1 MSRRLLPVLLLLL
14 PAVVLPAQAQQ
25 RSRSAPAFGG
35 PRGGVAPRPAGGH
48 VGVAPRPAGGHVGV
62 APRPAGGHVGVAPRP
77 AGGHVGV
84 APRPAGGHVGV
95 APRPGGGHP
104 GAGHVGFGPRPPA
117 THSGFTSFP
126 RRVLG
131 PSFVYSYGYPPFY
144 AYYPLLP
151 PLPPA
156 LLPEYTTV
164 IADAEQPSF
173 YWSPTSRII
182 TGPVNVI
189 VIQGGDRRVIGMGI
203 PGVFQPDPEPL
214 GDVARRL
221 RAESAQTR
229 TGQRYVLRIEQ

>member
-14 PAVVLPAQAQQ
+14 PVAVLPVQAQH
-25 RSRSAPAFGG
+25 RPHGAPAFGG
-35 PRGGVAPRPAGGH
+35 ARG
-48 VGVAPRPAGGHVGV
+48 GV

-95 APRPGGGHP
+95 APRPGGGHVGVAPRP
-104 GAGHVGFGPRPPA
+104 GGGHPGGGHVGFGPRPPA

-131 PSFVYSYGYPPFY
+131 PSFVYSYGYQPFY
-144 AYYPLLP
+144 TYYPSYPLLP

-156 LLPEYTTV
+156 LQPEYTTV

-173 YWSPTSRII
+173 YWSPTSGII
-182 TGPVNVI
+182 TGPVTVI
-189 VIQGGDRRVIGMGI
+189 VIQGGDSRVIGMGI

-214 GDVARRL
+214 GDVARRV

>member
-14 PAVVLPAQAQQ
+14 PAAVLPVQAQH
-25 RSRSAPAFGG
+25 RPHGAPAFGG
-35 PRGGVAPRPAGGH
+35 ARGGVAPRPG
-48 VGVAPRPAGGHVGV
+48 
-62 APRPAGGHVGVAPRP
+62 GGHVGVAPRP

-95 APRPGGGHP
+95 APRPGGGHVGVAPRP
-104 GAGHVGFGPRPPA
+104 GGGHPGGGHVGFGPRPPA
-117 THSGFTSFP
+117 LHSGFTSFP

-131 PSFVYSYGYPPFY
+131 PSFVSSYGYPPY
-144 AYYPLLP
+144 YSYYPYYPLLP
-151 PLPPA
+151 PVPQA
-156 LLPEYTTV
+156 VLPEYTTV

-173 YWSPTSRII
+173 YLSPTSRII
-182 TGPVNVI
+182 TGPVNII

-203 PGVFQPDPEPL
+203 PGVFLPDPEPL
-214 GDVARRL
+214 GDVARRV